1 MTKITASKGNVKF
14 LFFTYL
20 QICSV
25 LFKLRYLLTVLTTK
39 LSEIRIC
46 RYKAWYQLSNIVIYL
61 DMTCLPRADP
71 SLSRYGQG
79 LPMLDPC

>member
-1 MTKITASKGNVKF
+1 MTEVTASTGNVKD
-14 LFFTYL
+14 LTFTYR

-61 DMTCLPRADP
+61 DMTQVYLG
-71 SLSRYGQG
+71 LTQVYQG
-79 LPMLDPC
+79 IAKV